1 MEVLHKNFWSK
12 DMSDAQML
20 ERVEAMD
27 NQAQEQ
33 QKIATELQAKLQ
45 KCTTNK
51 QVVTL
56 MDKVHPLLRET
67 AAKLAQL

>member
-1 MEVLHKNFWSK
+1 
-12 DMSDAQML
+12 MSDAQML
-20 ERVEAMD
+20 ERVEAMA
-27 NQAQEQ
+27 NKAQEL
-33 QKIATELQAKLQ
+33 QKMATELQAKLQ

-56 MDKVHPLLRET
+56 MDKVNPLLRET